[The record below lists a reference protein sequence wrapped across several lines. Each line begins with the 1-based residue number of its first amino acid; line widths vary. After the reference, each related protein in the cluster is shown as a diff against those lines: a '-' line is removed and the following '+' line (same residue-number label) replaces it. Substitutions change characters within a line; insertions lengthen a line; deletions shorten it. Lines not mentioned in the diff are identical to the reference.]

1 MTALAYTAAAS
12 GVRFVRTPSPL
23 TSRGNPWKRM
33 NVRSRVAFVGG
44 AAVRLEVE
52 PGSLRT
58 RTLKHDK
65 SDEVLSLLVAYGK
78 ALD

>member
-1 MTALAYTAAAS
+1 M
-12 GVRFVRTPSPL
+12 
-23 TSRGNPWKRM
+23 
-33 NVRSRVAFVGG
+33 AFVGG

-58 RTLKHDK
+58 YTLKHDK
-65 SDEVLSLLVAYGK
+65 SDEVLPLIIAYGK

>member
-1 MTALAYTAAAS
+1 
-12 GVRFVRTPSPL
+12 
-23 TSRGNPWKRM
+23 M

-58 RTLKHDK
+58 HTLKHDK
-65 SDEVLSLLVAYGK
+65 GDEVLPLLTAHKK

>member
-1 MTALAYTAAAS
+1 
-12 GVRFVRTPSPL
+12 
-23 TSRGNPWKRM
+23 
-33 NVRSRVAFVGG
+33 VGG

-58 RTLKHDK
+58 HTLKHDEG
-65 SDEVLSLLVAYGK
+65 DELLPLFTAYSK